1 MQPNQN
7 QNQNNLQIRADDKI
21 LQGVYS
27 NAVQVQYTKEEFIL
41 DCMNTFPPAATLNAR
56 VIMSPGHVK
65 RLANVLAD
73 IMKKYEVQYGVI
85 AEAAAPE
92 EIGFKA

>member
-7 QNQNNLQIRADDKI
+7 QQVQIKADDKT
-21 LQGVYS
+21 LQGVYA
-27 NAVQVQYTKEEFIL
+27 NAVQVQFTKEEFVL
-41 DCMNTFPPAATLNAR
+41 DCMNTFPPVATLNAR

-73 IMKKYEVQYGVI
+73 LMKKYESQHGAI
-85 AEAAAPE
+85 EEAAAPD